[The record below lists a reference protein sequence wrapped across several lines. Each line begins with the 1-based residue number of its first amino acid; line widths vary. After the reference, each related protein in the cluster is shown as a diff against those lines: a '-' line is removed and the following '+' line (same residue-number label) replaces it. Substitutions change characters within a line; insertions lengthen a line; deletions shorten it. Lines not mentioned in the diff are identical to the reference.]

1 MSKNCNR
8 VSNYSTMTVFVES
21 HGTRVR
27 YVSRMCFSK
36 RLDSIES
43 LSLTEC
49 IKKKKIRQKR
59 RMSAQAPSRSDGVV
73 QAERGSQ
80 LVCFLSNYYFIY
92 LLLTFKNKV
101 LNSKTDFPY
110 S

>member
-1 MSKNCNR
+1 
-8 VSNYSTMTVFVES
+8 MTVFVEK

-49 IKKKKIRQKR
+49 IKKKIRQKR
-59 RMSAQAPSRSDGVV
+59 RMSAQEPSRSVGVV

-80 LVCFLSNYYFIY
+80 LDSFLLKYLLY
-92 LLLTFKNKV
+92 LLLTFKNEV